1 MFPPLVFPPFCDE
14 SEASGTTMRGM
25 LKGNR
30 QGIVH
35 IFQMHMAVCAPPGT
49 AGKSYLGAST
59 GKPKEAENRTW
70 ELLQGR
76 PENRTWGLLKGIL
89 EKPKIVHGSS
99 FRAAGESYLF
109 GPKLPQIRMD

>member
-49 AGKSYLGAST
+49 AGKSYLGPST
-59 GKPKEAENRTW
+59 GKPKEAEKRTW
-70 ELLQGR
+70 LLLQGR
-76 PENRTWGLLKGIL
+76 PENRTRDLPRGSLT
-89 EKPKIVHGSS
+89 KPKIVLGSS
-99 FRAAGESYLF
+99 FRDGRKIVPGGFLRES
-109 GPKLPQIRMD
+109 